1 MCDFQQL
8 GKEQFYNYL
17 IVLSE
22 IREILSII
30 LHINADSSD
39 EYISAMPAYL
49 IGKTQISLI
58 ELAKAESMKDILL
71 VVRHTGYY
79 NVLKTV
85 PCDEKGHVDYL
96 SCEIKLRTFYYQWL
110 TDTVKKDFPKSDA
123 GFRTIIMSKEAL
135 NTIENIFMIRDANDE
150 YLFSKRGKRILS
162 KNYGWHLRGVCKELG
177 IPFRSMHKIRKTYG
191 TTLIDNDVDDSTVV
205 EQMGHSDIKCT
216 KQYYYFSNK
225 STAKKI
231 EQIDKAI
238 SW

>member
-1 MCDFQQL
+1 
-8 GKEQFYNYL
+8 
-17 IVLSE
+17 
-22 IREILSII
+22 
-30 LHINADSSD
+30 
-39 EYISAMPAYL
+39 
-49 IGKTQISLI
+49 
-58 ELAKAESMKDILL
+58 
-71 VVRHTGYY
+71 
-79 NVLKTV
+79 
-85 PCDEKGHVDYL
+85 
-96 SCEIKLRTFYYQWL
+96 
-110 TDTVKKDFPKSDA
+110 
-123 GFRTIIMSKEAL
+123 MSKEAL
-135 NTIENIFMIRDANDE
+135 NTIENIFMIRDVNDE